1 MAKELEVGLLP
12 HQISFMERD
21 SDKRVAL
28 VTGVGCGKTM
38 AAAMWLLQQAADYQH
53 SIVSAQNYSALHK
66 VVFAE
71 LQRQARRFGMEYDY
85 NKQDKTLTFPNG
97 AIIYGAS
104 SEAPDSVLGLTN
116 ISNYLADEA
125 AYSCEQLRNNC
136 EERCRGID
144 LLGRRIKARYRYTTT
159 PSSLPTALW
168 FRDMIKRHPEMV
180 IHATTYDNYL
190 VDPSYVLDQI
200 EKYGGPD
207 SPYVKQQ
214 ILGEFLEGIASNVA
228 VNVNDFALERPP
240 HRPDDPVWI
249 GHDVA
254 AGGRDSSV
262 WGVIDD
268 YGLVEWREEFHA
280 ETQKLVS
287 TTLELNRKY
296 KVEGMLVD
304 ATGGFG
310 NAVVDYTKAIMGT
323 QGLNFAGAADDEEMF
338 NVRTQMYMDLG
349 KSAKES
355 HFYLPDSGDSMRCRN
370 QLSYTTYIL
379 NGRGQ
384 VQLIPK
390 EEIKKVTG
398 SSPDHADAL
407 VLANRARKISSG
419 HVRRASDPRTV
430 AERMLVAQGYYNGIR
445 L

>member
-1 MAKELEVGLLP
+1 MLDVGLLP
-12 HQISFMERD
+12 HQLEFMERD
-21 SDKRVAL
+21 QEKRLAL

-38 AAAMWLLQQAADYQH
+38 VAAMWLLQQAADYQN

-71 LQRQARRFGMEYDY
+71 IQRQARRFGMDFEY
-85 NKQDKTLTFPNG
+85 NKQDKSITFPNG
-97 AIIYGAS
+97 AVIWGAS

-125 AYSCEQLRNNC
+125 SYSCEQLRNNC
-136 EERCRGID
+136 EERCRGQD
-144 LLGRRIKARYRYTTT
+144 LKGRIIHARYRYATT
-159 PSSLPTALW
+159 PSSLPTSLW
-168 FRDMIKRHPEMV
+168 FRDMIKRNPGMV

-190 VDPSYVLDQI
+190 VGDDFVRDQI

-207 SPYVKQQ
+207 SPYVRQQ
-214 ILGEFLEGIASNVA
+214 IFGEFLEGLASNLA
-228 VNVNDFALERPP
+228 VNVNDFMDTRPA
-240 HRPDDPVWI
+240 HRPDDPVWVGADI
-249 GHDVA
+249 A

-262 WGVIDD
+262 FCVLDE
-268 YGLVEWREEFHA
+268 YGLVEWLEFFHA

-287 TTLELNRKY
+287 TMLELSRKY
-296 KVEGMLVD
+296 RVEGALVD
-304 ATGGFG
+304 TTGGFG
-310 NAVVDYTKAIMGT
+310 NGLVDYSKRTVGT
-323 QGLNFAGAADDEEMF
+323 AGVNFSEKADDDNMF

-355 HFYLPDSGDSMRCRN
+355 HFYLPDVGDSMRCRN

-390 EEIKKVTG
+390 DEIKKVTG

-407 VLANRARKISSG
+407 VLANRARKIASG
-419 HVRRASDPRTV
+419 EVKSRIIDPR
-430 AERMLVAQGYYNGIR
+430 AIANRMLAAAR
-445 L
+445 R

>member
-1 MAKELEVGLLP
+1 MLDVGLLP
-12 HQISFMERD
+12 HQLEFMERD
-21 SDKRVAL
+21 RDKRLAL

-38 AAAMWLLQQAADYQH
+38 VAAMWLIQQAADYQN

-71 LQRQARRFGMEYDY
+71 IQRQSRRFGMDFEY
-85 NKQDKTLTFPNG
+85 NKQDKTIVFPQTG
-97 AIIYGAS
+97 ATIFGAS
-104 SEAPDSVLGLTN
+104 SSAPDSVLGLSN

-125 AYSCEQLRNNC
+125 SYSCEQLRNNC
-136 EERCRGID
+136 EERCRGQD
-144 LLGRRIKARYRYTTT
+144 LKGRIIRARYRYTTT

-168 FRDMIKRHPEMV
+168 FRDMVKRNPGMV

-190 VDPSYVLDQI
+190 VGDDFVQDQI

-207 SPYVKQQ
+207 SPYVRQQ
-214 ILGEFLEGIASNVA
+214 IFGEFLDGIATNLA
-228 VNVNDFALERPP
+228 VNVNDFTDTRPP

-249 GHDVA
+249 GGDIA

-262 WGVIDD
+262 FAVIDD
-268 YGLVEWREEFHA
+268 YGLVEWQEHFHA

-287 TTLELNRKY
+287 SLLELNRKY
-296 KVEGMLVD
+296 KVEGALVD
-304 ATGGFG
+304 STGGFG
-310 NAVVDYTKAIMGT
+310 NGLVDYTKANMGT
-323 QGLNFAGAADDEEMF
+323 QGLNFSGKADDDNMF

-349 KSAKES
+349 KAIKERA
-355 HFYLPDSGDSMRCRN
+355 FYLPDIGDSMRCRN

-384 VQLIPK
+384 CQLVPK

-407 VLANRARKISSG
+407 VLANRARKIASG
-419 HVRRASDPRTV
+419 EVRPGTVDARAV
-430 AERMLVAQGYYNGIR
+430 ASRMLAASR
-445 L
+445 R

>member
-1 MAKELEVGLLP
+1 MLDVGLLP
-12 HQISFMERD
+12 HQMEFMERD
-21 SDKRVAL
+21 REKRLAL

-38 AAAMWLLQQAADYQH
+38 VAAMWLLQQAADYQN

-71 LQRQARRFGMEYDY
+71 IQRQARRFGMEFEY
-85 NKQDKTLTFPNG
+85 NKQDKSITFPNG
-97 AIIYGAS
+97 AVIWGAS

-125 AYSCEQLRNNC
+125 SYSCEQLRNNC
-136 EERCRGID
+136 EERCRGQD
-144 LLGRRIKARYRYTTT
+144 LKGRIIHARYRYTTT
-159 PSSLPTALW
+159 PSSLPTSLW
-168 FRDMIKRHPEMV
+168 FRDMIKRNPGMV

-190 VDPSYVLDQI
+190 VGEDFVRDQI

-207 SPYVKQQ
+207 SPYVRQQ
-214 ILGEFLEGIASNVA
+214 IFGEFLEGMASNLA
-228 VNVNDFALERPP
+228 VNVNDFMDTRPA
-240 HRPDDPVWI
+240 HRPDDPVWVGADI
-249 GHDVA
+249 A

-262 WGVIDD
+262 FCVIDE
-268 YGLVEWREEFHA
+268 YGLVEWLEFFHA

-287 TTLELNRKY
+287 TMLEINRKY
-296 KVEGMLVD
+296 KVEGALVD
-304 ATGGFG
+304 TTGGFG
-310 NAVVDYTKAIMGT
+310 NGLVDYSKGT
-323 QGLNFAGAADDEEMF
+323 VGTAGVNFSEKADDDNMF

-355 HFYLPDSGDSMRCRN
+355 HFYLPDVGDSMRCRN

-390 EEIKKVTG
+390 QEIKKVTG
-398 SSPDHADAL
+398 SSPDHSDAL
-407 VLANRARKISSG
+407 VLANRARKIASG
-419 HVRRASDPRTV
+419 EVKSRIIDPKAVAARMMAAARR
-430 AERMLVAQGYYNGIR
+430 
-445 L
+445 

>member
-1 MAKELEVGLLP
+1 MLDVGLLP
-12 HQISFMERD
+12 HQMEFMERD
-21 SDKRVAL
+21 REKRLAL

-38 AAAMWLLQQAADYQH
+38 VAAMWLLQQAADYQN

-71 LQRQARRFGMEYDY
+71 IQRQARRFGMGFEY
-85 NKQDKTLTFPNG
+85 NKQDKSITFPNG
-97 AIIYGAS
+97 AVIWGAS

-125 AYSCEQLRNNC
+125 SYSCEQLRNNC
-136 EERCRGID
+136 EERCRGQD
-144 LLGRRIKARYRYTTT
+144 LKGRIIHARYRYTTT
-159 PSSLPTALW
+159 PSSLPTSLW
-168 FRDMIKRHPEMV
+168 FRDMIKRNPGMV

-190 VDPSYVLDQI
+190 VGEDFVRDQI

-207 SPYVKQQ
+207 SPYVRQQ
-214 ILGEFLEGIASNVA
+214 IFGEFLEGLASNLA
-228 VNVNDFALERPP
+228 VNVNDFMDTRPA
-240 HRPDDPVWI
+240 HRPDDPVWVGADI
-249 GHDVA
+249 A

-262 WGVIDD
+262 FCVIDE
-268 YGLVEWREEFHA
+268 YGLVEWLEFFHA

-287 TTLELNRKY
+287 TMLEIDRKY
-296 KVEGMLVD
+296 NVEGALVD
-304 ATGGFG
+304 TTGGFG
-310 NAVVDYTKAIMGT
+310 NGLVDYSKRTVGT
-323 QGLNFAGAADDEEMF
+323 AGVNFSEKADDDNMF

-355 HFYLPDSGDSMRCRN
+355 HFYLPDVGDSMRCRN

-390 EEIKKVTG
+390 DEIKKVTG
-398 SSPDHADAL
+398 SSPDHSDAL
-407 VLANRARKISSG
+407 VLANRARKIASG
-419 HVRRASDPRTV
+419 EVKSRIIDPKAV
-430 AERMLVAQGYYNGIR
+430 AARMLAAAR
-445 L
+445 R

>member
-1 MAKELEVGLLP
+1 MARRVEKEVGLLP
-12 HQISFMERD
+12 HQLSFMERD
-21 SDKRVAL
+21 ADKRVAL

-38 AAAMWLLQQAADYQH
+38 VAAMWLLQQANDYQN

-71 LQRQARRFGMEYDY
+71 LKRQARRFGMPFVY
-85 NKQDKTLTFPNG
+85 NKQDKVMTFPSTG
-97 AIIYGAS
+97 ATIYGAS
-104 SEAPDSVLGLTN
+104 SEAYDSVLGLTN

-136 EERCRGID
+136 EERCRGVD
-144 LLGRRIKARYRYTTT
+144 LKGRIIHARYRYTTT

-190 VDPSYVLDQI
+190 VGDDFVKDQI

-207 SPYVKQQ
+207 SPYVQQQ
-214 ILGEFLEGIASNVA
+214 IMGVFLDSIATNLA
-228 VNVNDFALERPP
+228 VNVNDFATERPP
-240 HRPDDPVWI
+240 HRPDDPVWV
-249 GHDVA
+249 GADVA

-262 WGVIDD
+262 FSVIDE
-268 YGLVEWREEFHA
+268 YGLVEWQEFFHA

-287 TTLELNRKY
+287 TLLDINRRF
-296 KVEGMLVD
+296 KVEGALVD
-304 ATGGFG
+304 TTGGFG
-310 NAVVDYTKAIMGT
+310 TGLVDYTKNVMGT
-323 QGLNFAGAADDEEMF
+323 AGVNFAGAADEETNF

-355 HFYLPDSGDSMRCRN
+355 HFYLPDIGDSMRCRN
-370 QLSYTTYIL
+370 QLMYTTYIL

-398 SSPDHADAL
+398 CSPDHSDSL

-419 HVRRASDPRTV
+419 QVKVQQVDSSAVAS
-430 AERMLVAQGYYNGIR
+430 RMLKAFGY
-445 L
+445 